1 MAAYSPRT
9 LEKALVRKGFEKDNT
24 HHKML
29 WFHVDGKKTAIR
41 TRISHDG
48 KDYGDSL
55 LGEMSKQVRLPR
67 KKFTDLIECPM
78 SVADYV
84 GHLRN
89 AGVLEPSQ
97 KELDDE
103 SVT

>member
-1 MAAYSPRT
+1 MATYKPRM
-9 LEKALVRKGFEKDNT
+9 LERALLSKGFEKDNT

-29 WFHVDGKKTAIR
+29 WFHVDGKKTGIR
-41 TRISHDG
+41 TRISHNV
-48 KDYGDSL
+48 KDYGDPL
-55 LGEMSKQVRLPR
+55 LGEMSKQVKLPR

-78 SVADYV
+78 SLTDYV

-97 KELDDE
+97 KAQENE
-103 SVT
+103 SVN